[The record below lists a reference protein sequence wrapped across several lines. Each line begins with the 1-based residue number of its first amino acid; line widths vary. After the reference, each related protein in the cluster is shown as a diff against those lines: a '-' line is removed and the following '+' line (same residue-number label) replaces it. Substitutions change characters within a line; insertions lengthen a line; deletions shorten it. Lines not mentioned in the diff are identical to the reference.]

1 MSSILQQLA
10 DYARERT
17 QAQKQLVSPGEMKEK
32 ALSLPKGSFEFEK
45 ALRSPQLSFICECK
59 KASPSKGI
67 ISHDFPYLS
76 IARQYSQAG
85 ADCISVLTE
94 PKWFLGRNEYLMQIS
109 QAVDI
114 PCLRKDFTVDDYMIY
129 QAKILGAK
137 AVLLIC
143 SILSANQ
150 IKEFIGI
157 ADTLGISALVEAHN
171 SDEVKTALDCGAR
184 VVGVNNRDLRDFS
197 VDTKNSAALRS
208 LVPKDVLF
216 VSESGINTAEDVR
229 AVKQA
234 GADAVLIGE
243 ALMRAP
249 DISEKLRELK
259 GE

>member
-17 QAQKQLVSPGEMKEK
+17 QAQKQLDSPGEMKEK

>member
-94 PKWFLGRNEYLMQIS
+94 PKWFLGRNEYLTQIS

-143 SILSANQ
+143 SILSAKQ

-184 VVGVNNRDLRDFS
+184 IVGVNNRDLRDFS
-197 VDTKNSAALRS
+197 VDTRNSSALRS

-259 GE
+259 GV

>member
-10 DYARERT
+10 DYAKERT

-45 ALRSPQLSFICECK
+45 ALRSPELSFICECK

-67 ISHDFPYLS
+67 ISHDFPYLD

-94 PKWFLGRNEYLMQIS
+94 PKWFLGKDEYLSQIS

-114 PCLRKDFTVDDYMIY
+114 PCLRKDFTVDEYMIY

-143 SILSANQ
+143 SILSAKQ

-157 ADTLGISALVEAHN
+157 TDTLGISALVEAHN

-184 VVGVNNRDLRDFS
+184 IVGVNNRDLRDFS
-197 VDTKNSAALRS
+197 VDTNNSAALRS